1 MPLFSPFPIRGVTL
15 PNRMGVSPMCQYSCV
30 DGFATDWHF
39 VHLGSRAV
47 GGAGLVI
54 VEATAVLPEAR
65 ISPADLGLWSDA
77 HAEPLA
83 RIAHF
88 IREQGSVAGI
98 QLAHAGR
105 KASTKP
111 PWEGDQTATPE
122 EGGWTDVFAP
132 SAIAFSERYLQPKAL
147 TREGISRVVTAFA
160 DTACRAVN
168 AGFQL
173 IEIHSAHGYL
183 LHEFLSPLA
192 NKRTDEYGGT
202 LENRARILRD
212 VVSAVRSAIPDKMPV
227 FVRVSAT
234 DWAEGGLTVEEVI
247 EVARRLK
254 PLGVDLIDC
263 SSGGAVPHV
272 RIPVA
277 PGYQTGFAERIRREA
292 EMPTAAVGM
301 ITSPAQADHILVTG
315 QADMVLLAREAL
327 RDPYWPLR
335 AAEALGHKAPWPI
348 QYLRAAPAG
357 SERRQAERP
366 AS

>member
-1 MPLFSPFPIRGVTL
+1 
-15 PNRMGVSPMCQYSCV
+15 MGVSPMCQYSCV
-30 DGFATDWHF
+30 DGLATDWHF

-77 HAEPLA
+77 HAQPLA
-83 RIAHF
+83 RIAQF

-111 PWEGDQTATPE
+111 PWEGDQAVTPE

-132 SAIAFSERYLQPKAL
+132 SAIAFSEKYLQPKAL
-147 TREGISRVVTAFA
+147 TRQGISRVVTAFA
-160 DTACRAVN
+160 DTACRAVS

-202 LENRARILRD
+202 LENRARVLQE
-212 VVSAVRSAIPDKMPV
+212 VVSAVRSVIPDQIPV

-234 DWAEGGLTVEEVI
+234 DWVEGGLTVEEVI

-277 PGYQTGFAERIRREA
+277 PGYQTRFAERIRREA

-357 SERRQAERP
+357 TERRQAERT
-366 AS
+366 A